1 MRIRELSRKLTQLL
15 LAAGLLAAGASAGG
29 CKRASSEDSGGLP
42 RSETLYLAGRQWGEP
57 ASFNPLVST
66 PDWPIITGQ
75 NLLYE
80 TVLLYNPTSGEM
92 APLLAESFEK
102 KETSLFITVNPAAR
116 WSDGKPVT
124 GWDVKFSYDLGD
136 KYKSLYMAPVWQY
149 LDELRLYDAAGK
161 LVEDKPTDTPDYPR
175 RVEFVLNKEK
185 LNPLIVM
192 EQMQEIRIVP
202 RHVIEPMIA
211 KAGSIEEFSRFKM
224 DQAPVVSG
232 PYRLKQYNSEK
243 IVAERRDD
251 YWGNEALHGGKLPGP
266 KYIVH
271 PIYKSNS
278 AFSIGLQ
285 QGRLDMS
292 STFVPRIWLKEPKGV
307 RTWFDK
313 PPYFLAAAMPMLFIN
328 VKHEPLGDVAYR
340 RAMAFAVNYD
350 DIRELAMS
358 GYSEPL
364 QPGLILPFGLE
375 SKYYNADDAKQYG
388 VTYDVARAK
397 ATLAAAGY
405 KSIFNEKGDLIE
417 TRNRAGQRVPT
428 VHIKSPTGWSD
439 WEAIVRIAVR
449 GMRAAGIDA
458 RERFVDASIFWS
470 DIYQGEFDLIMYTPV
485 SPPGPAK
492 PWSRFEFLF
501 TTQDFAPQGE
511 KMYKNMGRFNDPK
524 SPGYIARIDELLA
537 TVPAMTDE
545 AEIAKAYRELNVIFM
560 QQQPTI
566 PLVYRPDQF
575 YEFSL
580 RHWDGFPTAKNPYLP
595 PQIPGERMGT
605 HMLWALRKVPQ
616 N

>member
-1 MRIRELSRKLTQLL
+1 MGFSINYTDIRELAMSGYSEPMRPGLILPFGLESKYFSDEDAKKYGTWFDVERAKQALKE
-15 LAAGLLAAGASAGG
+15 AGY
-29 CKRASSEDSGGLP
+29 R
-42 RSETLYLAGRQWGEP
+42 
-57 ASFNPLVST
+57 
-66 PDWPIITGQ
+66 
-75 NLLYE
+75 
-80 TVLLYNPTSGEM
+80 
-92 APLLAESFEK
+92 
-102 KETSLFITVNPAAR
+102 
-116 WSDGKPVT
+116 
-124 GWDVKFSYDLGD
+124 
-136 KYKSLYMAPVWQY
+136 PVWNEKG
-149 LDELRLYDAAGK
+149 ELIETRDAQG
-161 LVEDKPTDTPDYPR
+161 
-175 RVEFVLNKEK
+175 NK
-185 LNPLIVM
+185 
-192 EQMQEIRIVP
+192 
-202 RHVIEPMIA
+202 
-211 KAGSIEEFSRFKM
+211 
-224 DQAPVVSG
+224 
-232 PYRLKQYNSEK
+232 
-243 IVAERRDD
+243 
-251 YWGNEALHGGKLPGP
+251 ALHDGKLPGP

-278 AFSIGLQ
+278 AFSIALQ

-405 KSIFNEKGDLIE
+405 KSIFNEKGDLLE

-485 SPPGPAK
+485 SP
-492 PWSRFEFLF
+492 
-501 TTQDFAPQGE
+501 FAP
-511 KMYKNMGRFNDPK
+511 
-524 SPGYIARIDELLA
+524 S
-537 TVPAMTDE
+537 TV
-545 AEIAKAYRELNVIFM
+545 
-560 QQQPTI
+560 
-566 PLVYRPDQF
+566 
-575 YEFSL
+575 
-580 RHWDGFPTAKNPYLP
+580 
-595 PQIPGERMGT
+595 
-605 HMLWALRKVPQ
+605 
-616 N
+616 